1 MVSVSLEESCESS
14 ELITVDV
21 PHDGR
26 RHSFRKVQSITRQ
39 ANRQKALFDVPSES
53 VVSDY
58 GYWYGEDSID
68 GSTFNYVQDTDGNMM
83 GSLVD
88 VTNSTVMQFQIE
100 DGVPTVIIRDSSNI
114 PQSLDPVDEN
124 EGGDHDRSLFSSST
138 MNDRK
143 GNFFADEPASSL
155 PKETKLFSFDNDKQ
169 HESRALYDDEGGN
182 LDIMVLWTKDAE
194 CRNAGLSIN
203 CTLTE
208 TTTALM
214 QSRVNLAIQET
225 NTAYRLSGIETEL
238 LLVHSYRH
246 PTFTSNDNFSG
257 SLSQMNSCRM
267 SGVCENREAYGAD
280 LVALLIEGSSYCG
293 VAALGPRFMDS
304 FSVTAWDCATG
315 IFAFGHEVGHNLVR
329 ADQRQHNL
337 TYQF

>member
-1 MVSVSLEESCESS
+1 MLSVSLKESCESS
-14 ELITVDV
+14 EVITVDV

-26 RHSFRKVQSITRQ
+26 RHSFRKVDSITRQ

-53 VVSDY
+53 VVSEY
-58 GYWYGEDSID
+58 GYWYGEDID
-68 GSTFNYVQDTDGNMM
+68 GSTFNYVQDADGNMM

-114 PQSLDPVDEN
+114 PPYLEPPEEYEAVE
-124 EGGDHDRSLFSSST
+124 HDRSLFTTST

-143 GNFFADEPASSL
+143 AEDNFVANEPVSKL
-155 PKETKLFSFDNDKQ
+155 PEQTNLFSFDNDKQ
-169 HESRALYDDEGGN
+169 QESRSLYDDEGGN

-194 CRNAGLSIN
+194 CRNAGLSIG

-214 QSRVNLAIQET
+214 QSRINLAIQET

-257 SLSQMNSCRM
+257 SLSELNSCRM
-267 SGVCENREAYGAD
+267 SGVCDNRETYGAD

-315 IFAFGHEVGHNLVR
+315 IFAFGHEIGHNLVR
-329 ADQRQHNL
+329 IDQSQN
-337 TYQF
+337 T